1 MAGYVV
7 LWKLTEK
14 GRKDA
19 KEVLDALKSM
29 PEDLKPSGSKHVGTW
44 LTFGEFDGVTILDVP
59 DDLTMAR
66 LLMQSAKLGLVT
78 TRTVRALSEIEFA
91 QVVGQMD

>member
-19 KEVLDALKSM
+19 KEVLDTLKGM
-29 PEDLKPSGSKHVGTW
+29 REDLKPSGAKHVGTW

-66 LLMQSAKLGLVT
+66 LLMQSAKMGLVT
-78 TRTVRALSEIEFA
+78 TRTVRALSEEEFA